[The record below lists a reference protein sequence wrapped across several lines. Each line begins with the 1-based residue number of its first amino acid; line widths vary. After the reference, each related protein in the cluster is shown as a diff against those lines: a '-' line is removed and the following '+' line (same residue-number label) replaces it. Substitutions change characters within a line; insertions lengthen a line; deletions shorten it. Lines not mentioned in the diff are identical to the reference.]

1 MCRILRAT
9 QTDGNVFA
17 VITAM
22 LYSPYAYH
30 VVDIV
35 TVCQPPSPY
44 ISHHRQPASSSSS
57 SLQRTKVLSSGATE
71 SIRTLS
77 AQKRKMARAAKRLN
91 GRSTRNGAIKS
102 LASQGPVK
110 KTRQQQLRQITTASR
125 GRAGLV
131 CYSPPADLLR
141 HSVKRHS
148 EASIICFCCCCCVA
162 PSNQHGTRIALTTV
176 DVVGGG

>member
-1 MCRILRAT
+1 MSSISWPCASPPLLILAT
-9 QTDGNVFA
+9 
-17 VITAM
+17 TA
-22 LYSPYAYH
+22 S
-30 VVDIV
+30 
-35 TVCQPPSPY
+35 
-44 ISHHRQPASSSSS
+44 QPASSSSS

-176 DVVGGG
+176 DVVGGGWWLDELGAIYLTCSYRPLADATK